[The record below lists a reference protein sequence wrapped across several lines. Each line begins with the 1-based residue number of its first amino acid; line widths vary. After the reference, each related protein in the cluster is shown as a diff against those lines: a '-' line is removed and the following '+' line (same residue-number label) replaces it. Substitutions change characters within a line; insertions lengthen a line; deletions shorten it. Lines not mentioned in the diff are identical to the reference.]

1 MVPRQERWVYNQ
13 KLSIFSGL
21 ISIPLYSTEFVILK
35 KKLMANFKIL
45 PDVPEFVGLVVVD
58 VTAGG
63 IVLLCLVC
71 TWGTCM
77 KMQGKY
83 VNHLKFIIYI
93 ILFNLIIML
102 NFKILPDVPE

>member
-1 MVPRQERWVYNQ
+1 
-13 KLSIFSGL
+13 
-21 ISIPLYSTEFVILK
+21 
-35 KKLMANFKIL
+35 MANFKIL

-63 IVLLCLVC
+63 IVLLCFVC
-71 TWGTCM
+71 TWGACM

-93 ILFNLIIML
+93 ILFNLIISNL
-102 NFKILPDVPE
+102 LFSFINFFLHWLKFKNVS